1 MINKYLE
8 KIKKHITTK
17 GFDFAGN
24 REKNANFI
32 EEYGFKIED
41 IKDILLDLNKDH
53 HIGGPESDHNLKFS
67 GNVWKFRYDL
77 EIDKDFIINIYIK
90 IRYNPPEE
98 LVCISFHEDELFE
111 QEVFKMNKETR
122 KVYCEKCNKKVDY
135 DIISEIK
142 KEYKGVEVNI
152 EQNIG
157 ICSECGER
165 LYVTELEEINLDKL
179 YSRYRELT
187 GIVTP
192 QDIINFREK
201 YNISQR
207 ELVAILD
214 WGKMTINRYER
225 GSLPNQSHSD
235 ILKLIIKE
243 ESYFREKVEDA
254 YKNGRISEKTYNNMH
269 FSMDQEKTSI
279 LEKLI
284 ELRLSNEVNIYNGF
298 KKFDLDRLENLIGYI
313 SSKVNN
319 LYKTSL
325 NKYLWYIDFSN
336 YKYNLKSIT
345 GLRYMRYTFGPIIED
360 MDYELILNLKNKFEK
375 EVTESYR
382 SEITKIKSKDNY
394 DISMFSDKEMEIID
408 RVIEVFKDKNVGEI
422 SDLSHKEKAWIE
434 TKDKELI
441 SYEYA
446 HDLKYI

>member
-1 MINKYLE
+1 
-8 KIKKHITTK
+8 
-17 GFDFAGN
+17 
-24 REKNANFI
+24 
-32 EEYGFKIED
+32 
-41 IKDILLDLNKDH
+41 
-53 HIGGPESDHNLKFS
+53 
-67 GNVWKFRYDL
+67 
-77 EIDKDFIINIYIK
+77 
-90 IRYNPPEE
+90 
-98 LVCISFHEDELFE
+98 
-111 QEVFKMNKETR
+111 MNKETR